1 MCNKCM
7 CLTSNSY
14 FCVFAAKP
22 KSLLQAEDLQAESD
36 RGESGFKLSPKALC
50 GYLCGLFSTEA
61 CRARSGQTP
70 SMV

>member
-22 KSLLQAEDLQAESD
+22 KSLLQAETSRKRVLAS
-36 RGESGFKLSPKALC
+36 LI
-50 GYLCGLFSTEA
+50 
-61 CRARSGQTP
+61 P
-70 SMV
+70 SS